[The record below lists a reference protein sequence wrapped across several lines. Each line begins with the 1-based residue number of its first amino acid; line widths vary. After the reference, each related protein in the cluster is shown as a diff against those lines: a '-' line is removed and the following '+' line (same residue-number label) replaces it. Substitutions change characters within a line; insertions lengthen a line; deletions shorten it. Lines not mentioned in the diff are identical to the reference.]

1 MDFESIT
8 PGAVVARFTER
19 CSDQAT
25 RPRQAK
31 RTRAHSASA
40 APTAIKTV
48 PSGRFDGCMNG
59 APFVGGGVMTGI
71 VYPLSSEAL
80 GSGTSETGRS
90 VFSLGLLLVG
100 VIATT
105 SGVEVVFVA
114 VVALG
119 RLLEVTFWDVVAALL
134 SSEVAGRVLAPPP
147 VVSCAR
153 MHAANSS
160 SENRRSCCTLIVGE

>member
-1 MDFESIT
+1 
-8 PGAVVARFTER
+8 
-19 CSDQAT
+19 
-25 RPRQAK
+25 
-31 RTRAHSASA
+31 
-40 APTAIKTV
+40 
-48 PSGRFDGCMNG
+48 MNG

-114 VVALG
+114 VAALG
-119 RLLEVTFWDVVAALL
+119 RLLEGTFWDVVVALL
-134 SSEVAGRVLAPPP
+134 SSEVADRVLAPPP

-153 MHAANSS
+153 VHAANSS
-160 SENRRSCCTLIVGE
+160 SENRSCCTLIVGE